1 MKASRERDEARA
13 QAEVGRRIRESV
25 ERGVEDALAR
35 PGRAVLK
42 PEGPLQAKPK

>member
-1 MKASRERDEARA
+1 V
-13 QAEVGRRIRESV
+13 QAETERRIRESV
-25 ERGVEDALAR
+25 ERGVEGALAR